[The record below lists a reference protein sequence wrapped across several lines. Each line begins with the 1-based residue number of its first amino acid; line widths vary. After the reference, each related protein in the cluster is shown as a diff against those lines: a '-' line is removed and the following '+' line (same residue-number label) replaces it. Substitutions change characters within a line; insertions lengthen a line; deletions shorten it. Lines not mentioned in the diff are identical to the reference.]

1 MTTGGMGG
9 SMDESIGKL
18 IFLKG
23 VTELLV
29 QIIMFE
35 KVKLPSEIFL
45 ELNNCKELFFLLKS

>member
-1 MTTGGMGG
+1 M
-9 SMDESIGKL
+9 
-18 IFLKG
+18 
-23 VTELLV
+23 LV